1 MALWASQYKLEEESN
16 RDALSCAI
24 FIICIDPL
32 LRNLNAN
39 NEIKFVKNLSKT
51 LFKAAVY
58 ADDISVICKKDSRS
72 IQLVFNE
79 YENLT
84 KRSGLELNAD
94 KTEILVLNK
103 TENRPFIVD
112 YNNTWFVIEPVMEI
126 KICGLVYSLDEKREY
141 SRNVLGK
148 IKKLGKQSKTMVS

>member
-1 MALWASQYKLEEESN
+1 LEEESN

-39 NEIKFVKNLSKT
+39 NKIKCKT
-51 LFKAAVY
+51 MFKAAAY
-58 ADDISVICKKDSRS
+58 ADDIRVICKKDSRS
-72 IQLVFNE
+72 IQLVIDE

-112 YNNTWFVIEPVMEI
+112 YNNT
-126 KICGLVYSLDEKREY
+126 
-141 SRNVLGK
+141 
-148 IKKLGKQSKTMVS
+148 

>member
-1 MALWASQYKLEEESN
+1 L
-16 RDALSCAI
+16 I
-24 FIICIDPL
+24 
-32 LRNLNAN
+32 AN
-39 NEIKFVKNLSKT
+39 NEIKCVKNLSKT
-51 LFKAAVY
+51 LFKAAAY
-58 ADDISVICKKDSRS
+58 ADDISVIWKKDPRS

-112 YNNTWFVIEPVMEI
+112 YNNTWFIIEPVMEI
-126 KICGLVYSLDEKREY
+126 KIYGLVYSLDEKREY